1 MKNSHIFCNLAG
13 GASSR
18 SKVNTCGWQKKSST
32 TGKCN
37 FQARIFK
44 HWELKRTT
52 TTISLM
58 HFFKTFVY
66 SDTLQTFLSHLHNL
80 FRVRRPSSAPYL
92 NPLSNDWHSVGIDGL
107 NCGQRLLEGID
118 RRNLYDFSDADLS
131 RGSDFQKLDLG
142 FFLKV
147 KFFSFIE

>member
-1 MKNSHIFCNLAG
+1 MARVVDQKLTLAVG
-13 GASSR
+13 
-18 SKVNTCGWQKKSST
+18 KKSST

-44 HWELKRTT
+44 HWELERTT
-52 TTISLM
+52 PTISLM

-92 NPLSNDWHSVGIDGL
+92 KPLSNDWHSVGIDGL

-118 RRNLYDFSDADLS
+118 RQNLDISDADFYLGVCLS
-131 RGSDFQKLDLG
+131 ESLNNFY
-142 FFLKV
+142 
-147 KFFSFIE
+147 FSEGTI